1 MGIVLVFGEI
11 IQIVDIVSLLRN
23 HVAFFVAKTGF
34 QSAKS
39 SGSKGGGRHF

>member
-23 HVAFFVAKTGF
+23 HGVFFVAKTGF
-34 QSAKS
+34 QSTKS
-39 SGSKGGGRHF
+39 SS

>member
-11 IQIVDIVSLLRN
+11 IQIVDIVSFLGN
-23 HVAFFVAKTGF
+23 HGVFFVAKTGF

-39 SGSKGGGRHF
+39 SS